1 MIKILGAC
9 KRMPNS
15 IIKVAVGEKE
25 GDILLKNG
33 RILDVRSGE
42 IYNSDILIYKDKI
55 AAIGKGYRAKKE
67 IDLDNLLISP
77 GLIEGHIHIESSMM
91 SPRYFGEAVIRQGTT
106 TVIADP
112 HEIANVL
119 GLKGIEFM
127 LEDSEQLPVDIF
139 FMAPSCVP
147 ATDMET
153 SGARLNADDLILL
166 RDNPRIL
173 GLAEVMNFPGVYLGI
188 EEVLNKIELF
198 DIVDGHAPLLSGKPL
213 NAYIA
218 AGIYSDHECSLKK
231 EAEEKLRL
239 GMHIMIREGSA
250 AKNLDELVGL
260 VTDKNW
266 PFFSLV
272 SDDRHPSTLLNE
284 GHINS
289 LIKKAYNKGLS
300 LINAVRLATIN
311 TAKYFRLFDRGEII
325 PGKLADLTVMDESL
339 TVHYVIKSGEVVVRE
354 GQIVKDITH
363 PTNRQIGEINSIVD
377 PSHLKIKQESGK
389 IKVIVAHDSSLIT
402 DIMTVTPT
410 IKDGEV
416 ISDTKRD
423 ILKISVWERHHG
435 TGNVG
440 VGFIH
445 GFGLKDGAI
454 ASSVA
459 HDSHNILCV
468 GVKDE
473 DIIFAVKRIV
483 ELGGGLVVV
492 AQGRVLSEI
501 ALPIS
506 GLMCDLA
513 VDELSKLEV
522 QLNDATKKLGCKM
535 SNPFMTL
542 SFMALP
548 VIPHLK
554 ITDKGLV
561 DVNKFCF
568 TSLWN

>member
-9 KRMPNS
+9 KSMPNS

-127 LEDSEQLPVDIF
+127 LEDSEQLPVDVF

-198 DIVDGHAPLLSGKPL
+198 DIVDGHAPLLSGKQL

-289 LIKKAYNKGLS
+289 LIKRACNKGLS

-311 TAKYFRLFDRGEII
+311 TAKYFRLFDRGEIV
-325 PGKLADLTVMDESL
+325 PGKLADLIVIDESL
-339 TVHYVIKSGEVVVRE
+339 NVHHVIKSGEVVVRE
-354 GQIVKDITH
+354 GEIIKDITH
-363 PTNRQIGEINSIVD
+363 PSNRQIGEINSVVD

-483 ELGGGLVVV
+483 EIGGGLVVV

-501 ALPIS
+501 ALPIA

-522 QLNDATKKLGCKM
+522 QLNNATKKLGCKM